1 MSLLF
6 INIFF
11 LSVCVDE
18 LISIPSHT
26 IILINVDI
34 VVGHPGIISPYKPGH
49 ILVFRCTDVN
59 LKMYGQRTIECLSN
73 GKWDQSFPKCGG
85 MKTFVDL
92 CMIIWRTLRRPV
104 FLLSLDVTCPL
115 NTTENNIKIKRFP
128 DLEGPVKPGHN
139 LTFSCNGQGLI
150 LKGQREITCQ
160 PNGEWSSPF
169 PKCERKDIQTCAANL
184 TGNMI
189 IESEV
194 SVIPGHTL
202 KLSCNGQG
210 LILKGQRE
218 ITCQA
223 NGEWSSP
230 FPKCESKV
238 TEGKITACGPPP
250 HQENADTEEM
260 PKNEYSYGEKVKYMC
275 YNKFTMEGY
284 PYLTCAQGEWRGYF
298 TCLKPCMVTVEE
310 MDKRGIELKW
320 GERQK
325 IFSPHKDTISF
336 ACQKGKYLKDGT
348 DLRQT
353 CTNGVMLLP
362 RCA

>member
-1 MSLLF
+1 MLKMKYCEVFLF
-6 INIFF
+6 LQLMFMDV
-11 LSVCVDE
+11 STKEVTCE
-18 LISIPSHT
+18 GEQ
-26 IILINVDI
+26 LINVDI

-73 GKWDQSFPKCGG
+73 GKWDQSFPKCG
-85 MKTFVDL
+85 
-92 CMIIWRTLRRPV
+92 
-104 FLLSLDVTCPL
+104 DVTCPL

-230 FPKCESKV
+230 FPKCEMR
-238 TEGKITACGPPP
+238 TACGPPP

-298 TCLKPCMVTVEE
+298 TCLSK
-310 MDKRGIELKW
+310 
-320 GERQK
+320 
-325 IFSPHKDTISF
+325 
-336 ACQKGKYLKDGT
+336 
-348 DLRQT
+348 
-353 CTNGVMLLP
+353 
-362 RCA
+362 

>member
-1 MSLLF
+1 
-6 INIFF
+6 
-11 LSVCVDE
+11 
-18 LISIPSHT
+18 
-26 IILINVDI
+26 
-34 VVGHPGIISPYKPGH
+34 
-49 ILVFRCTDVN
+49 
-59 LKMYGQRTIECLSN
+59 
-73 GKWDQSFPKCGG
+73 
-85 MKTFVDL
+85 
-92 CMIIWRTLRRPV
+92 
-104 FLLSLDVTCPL
+104 
-115 NTTENNIKIKRFP
+115 
-128 DLEGPVKPGHN
+128 EGPVKPGHN

-169 PKCERKDIQTCAANL
+169 PKCERKDIQ
-184 TGNMI
+184 M
-189 IESEV
+189 
-194 SVIPGHTL
+194 
-202 KLSCNGQG
+202 
-210 LILKGQRE
+210 R
-218 ITCQA
+218 
-223 NGEWSSP
+223 
-230 FPKCESKV
+230 
-238 TEGKITACGPPP
+238 TACGPPP

-284 PYLTCAQGEWRGYF
+284 PYLTCGHSPVF
-298 TCLKPCMVTVEE
+298 VCLNPCMVTVEE